1 MDSANVMVDLIAAL
15 GPMGFVF
22 WLVWRTTS
30 HTIPRLA
37 QRFEEGMERQRQ
49 DFKEILY
56 TFQENEQRIHEK
68 EIDRICNSIDNL
80 AAKMVSPEEA
90 TQQLVVA
97 VGELKKVISNDK
109 ENAA

>member
-1 MDSANVMVDLIAAL
+1 MAVSTTSIMVDLISAL

-37 QRFEEGMERQRQ
+37 NDFRDGIEKQRQ
-49 DFKEILY
+49 DFKEMLSK
-56 TFQENEQRIHEK
+56 FQENEQRIHAMEV
-68 EIDRICNSIDNL
+68 ERVCGSIDNL

-90 TQQLVVA
+90 TKQLVVA
-97 VGELKKVISNDK
+97 IGELKKVISNGRED
-109 ENAA
+109 